1 MKKTLLL
8 STLILSSIFL
18 SGCIVSTAST
28 VSTVVSVTNERRTTG
43 EMIDDK
49 TIGLRLLAWS
59 TEGRKLGDAHVNFMS
74 FDRVV
79 LATGEAPNND
89 LRSYIVKQVQII
101 DPKVKSVINEII
113 IGPNR
118 GYLSRIRDAAIT
130 TQVEVLFHDQEVFHP
145 THVKVMT
152 ENQTVYLMGK
162 VTKRE
167 ADKAATTAAKA
178 KGVKKIVK
186 LFDYLKT
193 RPAAEVERDRQR
205 EIDAIK
211 KAELEKQQAE
221 LDAKRA
227 ELKKQL
233 RALGGNTEGTPY

>member
-59 TEGRKLGDAHVNFMS
+59 TEGRKLGGAHVNFMS

-89 LRSYIVKQVQII
+89 LRSYVVKQVQII

-113 IGPNR
+113 VGPNS
-118 GYLSRIRDAAIT
+118 GYLSRIKDAAIT
-130 TQVEVLFHDQEVFHP
+130 TQVEVLFQDQEVFHP

-178 KGVKKIVK
+178 KGVRKIVK

-193 RPAAEVERDRQR
+193 RPTTEIERDRQR
-205 EIDAIK
+205 ELNDQK
-211 KAELEKQQAE
+211 TAELKKQQAE
-221 LDAKRA
+221 LDAKKA

-233 RALGGNTEGTPY
+233 RALGDNTEGTPY

>member
-8 STLILSSIFL
+8 SIFILSSIFL
-18 SGCIVSTAST
+18 SGCIIGTAST
-28 VSTVVSVTNERRTTG
+28 VSTVISVANERRTTG

-49 TIGLRLLAWS
+49 TIGLRLLSWS
-59 TEGRKLGDAHVNFMS
+59 TDGQKLSDAHVNFMT

-89 LRSYIVKQVQII
+89 LRSYIEKQVRIV

-113 IGPNR
+113 VGPNSD
-118 GYLSRIRDAAIT
+118 YLSRGKDVVIT
-130 TQVEVLFHDQEVFHP
+130 THVELLFLDQEVFNP

-167 ADKAATTAAKA
+167 ADKAVTTATKA
-178 KGVKKIVK
+178 KGVRKIVK
-186 LFDYLKT
+186 LFDYLT
-193 RPAAEVERDRQR
+193 TAEIERERHQR
-205 EIDAIK
+205 ELNDQ
-211 KAELEKQQAE
+211 KA
-221 LDAKRA
+221 A

-233 RALGGNTEGTPY
+233 RALGGNTEGTPF

>member
-18 SGCIVSTAST
+18 SGCITT
-28 VSTVVSVTNERRTTG
+28 VSTVGTAINISSERRTTG
-43 EMIDDK
+43 EIIDDK
-49 TIGLRLLAWS
+49 TIGLRMFAWS
-59 TEGRKLGDAHVNFMS
+59 TEDSKLGDAHVNFMS

-79 LATGEAPNND
+79 LATGEAPSND

-113 IGPNR
+113 VGPNS
-118 GYLSRIRDAAIT
+118 GYLSRIKDVAIT
-130 TQVEVLFHDQEVFHP
+130 TQVEVLFQDQEVFHP

-178 KGVKKIVK
+178 KGVRKIVK

-193 RPAAEVERDRQR
+193 RPTAEIERDRQR
-205 EIDAIK
+205 ELNDQK
-211 KAELEKQQAE
+211 VAELKKQQAE
-221 LDAKRA
+221 LDAKKA

-233 RALGGNTEGTPY
+233 RALGGNIEGTSF

>member
-8 STLILSSIFL
+8 STLILNSILL
-18 SGCIVSTAST
+18 SGCVVST
-28 VSTVVSVTNERRTTG
+28 VSTISTSVSVANERRTTG
-43 EMIDDK
+43 EIIDDK
-49 TIGLRLLAWS
+49 TIGLRLLNWS
-59 TEGRKLGDAHVNFMS
+59 AESRKIDDAHVNFMS

-113 IGPNR
+113 IGPNS

-167 ADKAATTAAKA
+167 ADKAAATAAKA

-193 RPAAEVERDRQR
+193 RPMAEVERDRQR
-205 EIDAIK
+205 EMDAIK
-211 KAELEKQQAE
+211 KAKLEKQQAE

-233 RALGGNTEGTPY
+233 RDLGGNTEGTPY

>member
-18 SGCIVSTAST
+18 SGCITT
-28 VSTVVSVTNERRTTG
+28 VSTVGTAINISSERRTTG
-43 EMIDDK
+43 EIIDDK
-49 TIGLRLLAWS
+49 TIGLRMLAWS
-59 TEGRKLGDAHVNFMS
+59 TEDSKLGDAHVNFMS

-79 LATGEAPNND
+79 LATGEAPSND

-113 IGPNR
+113 VGPSS
-118 GYLSRIRDAAIT
+118 GYLSRVKDAAIT
-130 TQVEVLFHDQEVFHP
+130 TQVEVLFHDQDVFHP

-205 EIDAIK
+205 EIDTIK
-211 KAELEKQQAE
+211 KAELEKQQTE
-221 LDAKRA
+221 LDAKKA
-227 ELKKQL
+227 DLIKQL

>member
-8 STLILSSIFL
+8 STLIFGSTLL

-28 VSTVVSVTNERRTTG
+28 VSTAISVVNERRTTG

-59 TEGRKLGDAHVNFMS
+59 TENAQLSDAHVNFMS

-79 LATGEAPNND
+79 LATGEAPSSE
-89 LRSYIVKQVQII
+89 LRSYIIKQVQVA
-101 DPKVKSVINEII
+101 DPKVKSVINEIVV
-113 IGPNR
+113 GPNSD
-118 GYLSRIRDAAIT
+118 YLSRIRDIAIT

-145 THVKVMT
+145 THIKVIT
-152 ENQTVYLMGK
+152 ENQAVYLMGK

-167 ADKAATTAAKA
+167 ADKAAKTAAKA
-178 KGVKKIVK
+178 KGVKRVIK

-205 EIDAIK
+205 EVDSQK
-211 KAELEKQQAE
+211 LAESKQQKAE
-221 LDAKRA
+221 LDAKKA
-227 ELKKQL
+227 ALKKQL
-233 RALGGNTEGTPY
+233 RALGDNTEGTPF